1 MIAYM
6 KKNTEKK
13 KKPRVVYLED
23 KGETLYSMAALEGR
37 TPEEQEELDRK
48 RKNGVLVTGGERR
61 AMIAAAFAVYLPL
74 LLCVTGA
81 FLVAALLMYFFLK

>member
-1 MIAYM
+1 MIFM

-23 KGETLYSMAALEGR
+23 KGETLYSMAALDGR

-48 RKNGVLVTGGERR
+48 RKNLAWVTGGERR
-61 AMIAAAFAVYLPL
+61 AMIAAAFAVYVPI
-74 LLCVTGA
+74 LLCVLGA
-81 FLVAALLMYFFLK
+81 FLVAALLMYFLLK

>member
-1 MIAYM
+1 M
-6 KKNTEKK
+6 KKKTEKK

-48 RKNGVLVTGGERR
+48 RKNRVAVTGGERR
-61 AMIAAAFAVYLPL
+61 AMISAAFAVYLPL
-74 LLCVTGA
+74 LLCVVGA
-81 FLVAALLMYFFLK
+81 FLAAALLMYFFLK